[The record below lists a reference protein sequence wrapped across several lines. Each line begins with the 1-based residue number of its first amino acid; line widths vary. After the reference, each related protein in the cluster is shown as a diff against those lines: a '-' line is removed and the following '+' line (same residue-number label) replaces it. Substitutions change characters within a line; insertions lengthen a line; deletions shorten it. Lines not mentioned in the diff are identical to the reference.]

1 VGVYKAASKGYLR
14 RAGGPDVARNRR
26 PPRAI
31 KKEDEGGA
39 SAAGAPLITLTTDI
53 GFAYAA
59 QMKGVLIGLA
69 PSARI
74 VDITHDIQAQ
84 NVREAAFVL
93 MTTLHRFPGGV
104 HLCIVDPGVGTKR
117 RGLVLECGA
126 HTLIGP
132 DNGVLVPA
140 ARALGLK
147 GSWAVKKDLEKGAS
161 RTFHGRDVFAPVAA
175 RLANGEAPAGF
186 CEPAEKLM
194 EMDFGRAEA
203 GKGKAEALVVYI
215 DRFGNVVT
223 NLEQK
228 QFAGAFP
235 GAGEIGVQVEGG
247 REFRAEVAQTYGE
260 AHSGIVVLPSSSGFV
275 EIASP
280 GGSAQRLTGA
290 APGMKVG
297 FRQYVGSGPP
307 P

>member
-1 VGVYKAASKGYLR
+1 
-14 RAGGPDVARNRR
+14 VAR
-26 PPRAI
+26 PPSP
-31 KKEDEGGA
+31 K
-39 SAAGAPLITLTTDI
+39 STSAPLITLTTDI

-59 QMKGVLIGLA
+59 QMKGVILGIAPEARLI
-69 PSARI
+69 
-74 VDITHDIQAQ
+74 DITHDIQAQ

-93 MTTLHRFPGGV
+93 LTTLHRFPGGV

-117 RGLVLECGA
+117 RGLVLDCGA
-126 HTLIGP
+126 HSLIGP

-147 GSWAVKKDLEKGAS
+147 KTWAIRRDFEKGAS

-175 RLANGEAPAGF
+175 RLANGERPEGF
-186 CEPAEKLM
+186 CEPAEKIH

-203 GKGKAEALVVYI
+203 KKGGAEALVVYI

-223 NLEQK
+223 NLGQK
-228 QFAGAFP
+228 EFAEAFP
-235 GAGEIGVQVEGG
+235 GAAEIGVQVEGG
-247 REFRAEVAQTYGE
+247 REFRAEIAQTYGE

-280 GGSAQRLTGA
+280 GGSAQRLTGS
-290 APGMKVG
+290 APGMKVW
-297 FRQYVGSGPP
+297 FKLHVGSGPP

>member
-1 VGVYKAASKGYLR
+1 
-14 RAGGPDVARNRR
+14 
-26 PPRAI
+26 
-31 KKEDEGGA
+31 
-39 SAAGAPLITLTTDI
+39 
-53 GFAYAA
+53 
-59 QMKGVLIGLA
+59 MKGVILRSL
-69 PSARI
+69 PHARI
-74 VDITHDIQAQ
+74 VDITHDIQPQ

-117 RGLVLECGA
+117 RGLVLDCGD
-126 HTLIGP
+126 HILIGP

-140 ARALGLK
+140 ARTLGMERAW
-147 GSWAVKKDLEKGAS
+147 GIRRDLERGAS

-175 RLANGEAPAGF
+175 RMADGGNPMEA
-186 CEPAEKLM
+186 CEPVERFQ
-194 EMDFGRAEA
+194 EIDFGKARARKGDAEA
-203 GKGKAEALVVYI
+203 IVVYI

-223 NLEQK
+223 NLDQK
-228 QFAGAFP
+228 EFATSFP
-235 GAGEIGVQVEGG
+235 GLAEIVVRVEGG

-290 APGMKVG
+290 AAGMKVG
-297 FRQYVGSGPP
+297 FRQYVGSGSPP
-307 P
+307 